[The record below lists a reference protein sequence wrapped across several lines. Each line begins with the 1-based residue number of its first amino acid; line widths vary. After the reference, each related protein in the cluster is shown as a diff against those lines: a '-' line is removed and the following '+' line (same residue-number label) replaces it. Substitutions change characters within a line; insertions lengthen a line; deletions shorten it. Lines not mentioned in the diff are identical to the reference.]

1 MKSIWIARDKD
12 GSLYLYE
19 EKPVRIDCGDY
30 WSFRDLDDNPICC
43 EIDGY
48 LFPELTWDSEPIE
61 LVIKEKEE

>member
-19 EKPVRIDCGDY
+19 GKPYRKGYVWMYRY
-30 WSFRDLDDNPICC
+30 EHEPY
-43 EIDGY
+43 EIDNDW
-48 LFPELTWDSEPIE
+48 FPEITWENEPIE

>member
-1 MKSIWIARDKD
+1 M
-12 GSLYLYE
+12 YLYE

-48 LFPELTWDSEPIE
+48 LFPELTWEDEPIE